1 MRLTARSRF
10 ALIAIADVAVRGA
23 HRPVALSTIAKRHGL
38 SLSYLETLFSALRQ
52 GGLVVSTRGPGGG
65 YTLARSAADITV
77 ADIARISEHGGLRG
91 VAVERDSM
99 NAQQGAMT
107 HELWREFHQTVED
120 YLRTVSLADVV
131 KGHLASEGLE
141 KEQGRRP
148 LAPADTPRLP
158 LHRPQ
163 RQLPAGDVPNS
174 VFALGRTAR
183 AQ

>member
-107 HELWREFHQTVED
+107 HELWREFHQTVEA

-131 KGHLASEGLE
+131 KEPIARGSLEEEAKRASAPVPA
-141 KEQGRRP
+141 P
-148 LAPADTPRLP
+148 LRP
-158 LHRPQ
+158 LHRPP
-163 RQLPAGDVPNS
+163 RQIPAGDVPNS
-174 VFALGRTAR
+174 VFALGRTAGAR
-183 AQ
+183 